1 MKMIRFIYKAMKYG
15 NLILLSKLYT
25 AIFKMKLRLNEI
37 QFGSHIKCY
46 NAVPALE
53 INRKS
58 GKIILG
64 NELVFNAY
72 AGHSWNSKCKIL
84 VKKNA
89 TLGIGS
95 NSGMNGAMIYCS
107 MKIVIGS
114 NVKIGGG
121 TRIFDTDFHSLEYLS
136 RRSAI
141 TDGLSAKQSPVI
153 IGDDVF
159 IGANCIIGKG
169 VKIGDRS
176 IIAAGSVVTK
186 SIPPD
191 EIWGGNPAKFLKKI

>member
-1 MKMIRFIYKAMKYG
+1 MKYG
-15 NLILLSKLYT
+15 NLILLSKLCT
-25 AIFKMKLRLNEI
+25 AIFKLKLWLNEV
-37 QFGSHIKCY
+37 QFGNHIKCY
-46 NAVPALE
+46 NAIPALE
-53 INRKS
+53 INRNS
-58 GKIILG
+58 G
-64 NELVFNAY
+64 EVVFGDGLIFNSYTA
-72 AGHSWNSKCKIL
+72 HSWNSKCKIL
-84 VKKNA
+84 VRKDA
-89 TLGIGS
+89 TLDIGS

-107 MKIVIGS
+107 MKIIIGN

-136 RRSAI
+136 RRTAT
-141 TDGLSAKQSPVI
+141 TDKLSAKQSPVI

-186 SIPPD
+186 SVPSD
-191 EIWGGNPAKFLKKI
+191 EIWGGNPAKFLKKV

>member
-1 MKMIRFIYKAMKYG
+1 MVRLIYKAMKYG
-15 NLILLSKLYT
+15 NLILLSKLCT
-25 AIFKMKLRLNEI
+25 AIFKLKLWLNEV
-37 QFGSHIKCY
+37 QFGNHIKCY
-46 NAVPALE
+46 NAIPALE
-53 INRKS
+53 INRNS
-58 GKIILG
+58 GKV
-64 NELVFNAY
+64 VFGDGLIFNSYTA
-72 AGHSWNSKCKIL
+72 HSWNSKCKIL
-84 VKKNA
+84 VRKNA
-89 TLGIGS
+89 TLDIGS

-107 MKIVIGS
+107 MKIIIGN

-136 RRSAI
+136 RRTAI
-141 TDGLSAKQSPVI
+141 TDSLLAKQSPVI

-186 SIPPD
+186 SIPSD
-191 EIWGGNPAKFLKKI
+191 EIWGGNPAKFLKKV